1 MNIVTK
7 EDLVNLSSE
16 QKGWAI
22 SIYLPT
28 ERIGQETQQNSA
40 RFKNMVNQA
49 EERLQAKGVRS
60 NEIRRLLQ
68 PARDLIMNYEFWQYQ
83 SDGLAVFI
91 GDQGIKTYRLPL
103 NFAQMLYTDRY
114 YYVKPL
120 MPLLSGNGDFYIL
133 ALSQGK
139 IWMLHGTRD
148 SVDDIDLE
156 GVPDNIQE
164 ALMWDDP
171 EKQLQ
176 WHTET
181 TNPASSKDRPAMF
194 HGHGVGTDDRKDR
207 ILRYFHKV
215 DESLQSLLQDR
226 HLPLILAG
234 VDYLLP
240 LYRQASSYPNIVEG
254 EITGSPKVWSAD
266 YLHEKAWE
274 IIEPVFQS
282 QYKDD
287 IKRYHIFAGNETL
300 ATNDLKE
307 IVSGSF
313 FGRVDTLFVASDM
326 QQWGAFDHET
336 NTVRLIN
343 RGEPGAHDLLD
354 FAAVQTILHD
364 GRVYAIEPEQ
374 IPDSGLAAAILR
386 Y

>member
-1 MNIVTK
+1 MNIITK
-7 EDLVNLSSE
+7 EDLTNLADE

-28 ERIGQETQQNSA
+28 ERLGHETRQNST
-40 RFKNMVNQA
+40 RFKNLVTQA
-49 EERLQAKGVRS
+49 QERLQAKGVRS
-60 NEIRRLLQ
+60 TEVQRLLQ
-68 PARDLIMNYEFWQYQ
+68 PARDLFTNYEFWQYQ

-103 NFAQMLYTDRY
+103 NFAQTLYTERY
-114 YYVKPL
+114 YYLKPL

-133 ALSQGK
+133 ALSQSK

-148 SVDDIDLE
+148 NVDDIDLE

-176 WHTET
+176 WHTQT
-181 TNPASSKDRPAMF
+181 TNPASSTDRPAMY
-194 HGHGVGTDDRKDR
+194 HGHGVGTDDQKDR
-207 ILRYFHKV
+207 ILRYFQKV
-215 DESLQSLLQDR
+215 DESLQELLQDR
-226 HLPLILAG
+226 RLPLILAG

-240 LYRQASSYPNIVEG
+240 LYRQASSYANIIEG
-254 EITGSPKVWSAD
+254 EITGSPKGWSAAD
-266 YLHEKAWE
+266 LHEKAWE
-274 IIEPVFQS
+274 IIEPYFQK

-287 IKRYHIFAGNETL
+287 IERYRIFAGNESQ

-307 IVSGSF
+307 IVSGAF
-313 FGRVDTLFVASDM
+313 FGRVDTLFVATEM
-326 QQWGAFDHET
+326 QQWGKFDHET
-336 NTVRLIN
+336 NTVRMMN
-343 RGEPGAHDLLD
+343 QGESGAIDLLD

-364 GRVYAIEPEQ
+364 GKVYAIEPEQ
-374 IPDSGLAAAILR
+374 IPDSGMAAAILR